1 MTYPDCQVKCA
12 DVFEDAL
19 KTKVPG
25 EVAILIAEPI
35 LAVGG
40 VIVPPPEYWPK
51 VQAFCDKYKVTL
63 IQDEVFAGFGR
74 TGKMFGHQN
83 WDLRPAIVSFAKTIG
98 GGVPLGGFITTEEVG
113 RALEAGDHFT
123 TFGGNNQIGT
133 AAGHAV
139 LDVLEDEKLPERAV
153 RAGKSFIEGLEQLGR
168 WYESIGEVR
177 GRGLLIGVELVR
189 DRASR
194 APAPDLA
201 KQIQQ
206 DLRSQGVL
214 ICATGVHN
222 CVLRITPPLLIT
234 DNQIGQ
240 ALAALETALANIYRG
255 KTSGAATPRDV

>member
-1 MTYPDCQVKCA
+1 VKCA

-113 RALEAGDHFT
+113 RTLEAGDHFT
-123 TFGGNNQIGT
+123 TFGWNNQVGI

-139 LDVLEDEKLPERAV
+139 LDVLEDERLPERAA
-153 RAGKSFIEGLEQLGR
+153 RAGNSFIEGLERLAR
-168 WYESIGEVR
+168 CYESIGEVR
-177 GRGLLIGVELVR
+177 GKGLMIGVELVR
-189 DRASR
+189 DRTSR

-222 CVLRITPPLLIT
+222 CVLRVTPPLVIT
-234 DNQIGQ
+234 DAQIDQ
-240 ALAALETALANIYRG
+240 ALTALEKALSKTCSTKVSTVGSPRG
-255 KTSGAATPRDV
+255 A